1 MDRLHVW
8 SRNIYKPVKL
18 EFIISHKQ
26 TKRRKIRLGSLVT
39 QNLLMNSS
47 VFSGRLYKLQVLYTT
62 VNENF

>member
-8 SRNIYKPVKL
+8 SRNIYKLVKL

-26 TKRRKIRLGSLVT
+26 TKRRKIHLGSLVT
-39 QNLLMNSS
+39 QNLLMNTG